1 MERGRKTKR
10 EKSCVIQSAKDN
22 GGRTRGKNSGTEAS
36 TLSNIQSEKGPTKRK
51 EKWIIMTNKK
61 TDFPPPNPPTM
72 QQTTP
77 QTVAKGNETTWHKMK
92 SYYKLCK
99 DKAMQRLP
107 FLR

>member
-1 MERGRKTKR
+1 M
-10 EKSCVIQSAKDN
+10 IQSAKDN

-51 EKWIIMTNKK
+51 EQWIIMTNKK
-61 TDFPPPNPPTM
+61 TDFPPHPQM
-72 QQTTP
+72 QQTKP

-92 SYYKLCK
+92 SYYKICK

-107 FLR
+107 SLR